1 MWQIGRSA
9 NPQSPYFKWPLFVRV
24 LGKLLK
30 ADAYILK
37 YPEGSAIDFHKDS
50 APVGYKHYRLNIVLK
65 RAKVGG
71 EFITKMSVEDYV
83 NNTPIHKNSKEFY
96 SEGVGFAH
104 YVIHHLGRINFFRP
118 DITEHAVGTIYKG
131 TRYVLS
137 IGWLVKE

>member
-9 NPQSPYFKWPLFVRV
+9 NPKSPYFKWPLFVRV

-71 EFITKMSVEDYV
+71 EFIIKQVCPDYGYWI
-83 NNTPIHKNSKEFY
+83 NPQY
-96 SEGVGFAH
+96 
-104 YVIHHLGRINFFRP
+104 GRIHLFRP
-118 DITEHAVGTIYKG
+118 DITEHAVSPIAKG